1 MIGPLVNLFRKPLVR
16 CFSYETPGSLP
27 TDEAQTSS
35 IPIKSSE
42 STVSLKKIYSE
53 YMRIIY
59 IQLNSVIEAIQV
71 AFTTTVVDAVSLPLV
86 NVRAQS
92 LLKKGDCNVPTCNK

>member
-1 MIGPLVNLFRKPLVR
+1 MIGPLVNNNRKPLVR
-16 CFSYETPGSLP
+16 CLSYDTPKLLL
-27 TDEAQTSS
+27 TDEAEILS

-42 STVSLKKIYSE
+42 STVSLKKIYSV

-59 IQLNSVIEAIQV
+59 IKVNLVV
-71 AFTTTVVDAVSLPLV
+71 GTVLTAFTTTVVDAVSLPLV

>member
-59 IQLNSVIEAIQV
+59 IRLKSVV
-71 AFTTTVVDAVSLPLV
+71 VTVLTAFTITAVRMPLV
-86 NVRAQS
+86 DVRAQS
-92 LLKKGDCNVPTCNK
+92 LLNKGDCNVPTCNK

>member
-1 MIGPLVNLFRKPLVR
+1 MIGPLVNNNRKPLVR
-16 CFSYETPGSLP
+16 CLSYDTPKLLL
-27 TDEAQTSS
+27 TDEAEILS

-53 YMRIIY
+53 YMRIID

>member
-1 MIGPLVNLFRKPLVR
+1 VIGPLVNLFRKPLVR

-27 TDEAQTSS
+27 TDEAETSS

-42 STVSLKKIYSE
+42 STVSLKKIYPV

-59 IQLNSVIEAIQV
+59 IQLNSVV
-71 AFTTTVVDAVSLPLV
+71 RTVLTAFTITAVRMPLV
-86 NVRAQS
+86 NVRPQS
-92 LLKKGDCNVPTCNK
+92 LLNKGDCHVIFYGYN

>member
-1 MIGPLVNLFRKPLVR
+1 MIGPLVNNNRKPLVR

-42 STVSLKKIYSE
+42 STVSLKKIYPE

-59 IQLNSVIEAIQV
+59 IRLKSVV
-71 AFTTTVVDAVSLPLV
+71 VTVLTAFTITAVRMPLV
-86 NVRAQS
+86 NVRPQS
-92 LLKKGDCNVPTCNK
+92 LLNKGDCNVPTCNK

>member
-1 MIGPLVNLFRKPLVR
+1 MIGPLVNNNRKPLVR
-16 CFSYETPGSLP
+16 CLSYDTPKLLL
-27 TDEAQTSS
+27 TDEAEILS

-42 STVSLKKIYSE
+42 STVLLKKIYSE
-53 YMRIIY
+53 YMRIIC
-59 IQLNSVIEAIQV
+59 IQLNSVVETV
-71 AFTTTVVDAVSLPLV
+71 LTAFTITAVRMPLV